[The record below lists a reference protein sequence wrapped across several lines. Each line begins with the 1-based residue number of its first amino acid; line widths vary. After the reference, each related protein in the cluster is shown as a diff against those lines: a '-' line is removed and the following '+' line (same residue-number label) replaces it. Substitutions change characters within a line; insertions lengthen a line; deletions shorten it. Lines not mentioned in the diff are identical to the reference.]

1 MSIIKSVLSTRDE
14 YHAALFVFP
23 NESLQFEKLYI
34 SEDCMFPFRYSSGLV
49 LLFFM
54 YQFVGVRGLSIFY
67 CSLHRAWQ
75 ILSL

>member
-23 NESLQFEKLYI
+23 NETLQFEKLYR
-34 SEDCMFPFRYSSGLV
+34 SEDCMFPFRYSS
-49 LLFFM
+49 LFFM

>member
-23 NESLQFEKLYI
+23 NETLQFEKLYR
-34 SEDCMFPFRYSSGLV
+34 SEDC
-49 LLFFM
+49 
-54 YQFVGVRGLSIFY
+54 VRGLSIFY